1 MEENKY
7 LQNDKQYNYLKEEY
21 GKTQNEYIK
30 ENNKMLK
37 YICVLLTI
45 NTIGIILL
53 LSPLAMWLINI
64 TN

>member
-21 GKTQNEYIK
+21 GKTQNEYIR

-53 LSPLAMWLINI
+53 LSPLTMWLINI

>member
-7 LQNDKQYNYLKEEY
+7 LQNDKQYNYLKKEY
-21 GKTQNEYIK
+21 GKTQNEYIR

>member
-21 GKTQNEYIK
+21 EKTQNEYIR

>member
-21 GKTQNEYIK
+21 GKTQNEYIR

>member
-7 LQNDKQYNYLKEEY
+7 LQSDKQYNYLKEEY
-21 GKTQNEYIK
+21 GKTQNEYIR

>member
-21 GKTQNEYIK
+21 GKTQNEYIR

-37 YICVLLTI
+37 YICILLTI

>member
-21 GKTQNEYIK
+21 GKTQNEYIR

-37 YICVLLTI
+37 YICVLITI

>member
-1 MEENKY
+1 MDENKY

-21 GKTQNEYIK
+21 GKTQNEYIR